1 MQNSVVTQVKPAQE
15 AMKLIVN
22 NSQPDLPASLRATA
36 QMRTHTCARAAA
48 RWAQGALNNT
58 PKAMFKTMFKTMS
71 KAAFQATLKAT
82 FLGAAL
88 AGCTSGPV
96 GKPLPY
102 YRCEYGIEFTAK
114 FVDDSV
120 AVEST
125 RGYDVLY
132 RGGKYASTPANAK
145 PNSSEYS
152 NARMQIEFNL
162 GVTQREAIVRY
173 PLLPLVSRCVRDN

>member
-1 MQNSVVTQVKPAQE
+1 MKNSAVTQV
-15 AMKLIVN
+15 N
-22 NSQPDLPASLRATA
+22 TA
-36 QMRTHTCARAAA
+36 QAAIECIVIDGQASPCTGMGVTAQKRSRTGAYVAA
-48 RWAQGALNNT
+48 RWAQITL
-58 PKAMFKTMFKTMS
+58 
-71 KAAFQATLKAT
+71 QATL
-82 FLGAAL
+82 LGAAL

-102 YRCEYGIEFTAK
+102 YRCEYGLEFTAK
-114 FVDDSV
+114 FIDDSV

-125 RGYDVLY
+125 RGYDLLY
-132 RGGKYASTPANAK
+132 RGGKHASTPANAK
-145 PNSSEYS
+145 PNSNEYS